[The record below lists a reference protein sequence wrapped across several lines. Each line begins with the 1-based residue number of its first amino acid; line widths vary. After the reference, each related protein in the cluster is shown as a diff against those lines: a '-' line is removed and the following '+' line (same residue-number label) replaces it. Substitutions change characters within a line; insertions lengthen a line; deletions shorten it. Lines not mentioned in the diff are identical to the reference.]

1 MKNALFLSILSFQV
15 KKKNHPFFQRMYILL
30 FLSNQV
36 YSLQTLSYDANFEE
50 KCLSTFV
57 NIHTKQTCGFSLEI
71 LSIQTVFG
79 KKRVKEG
86 K

>member
-15 KKKNHPFFQRMYILL
+15 KKKNHPFFQRMYIL
-30 FLSNQV
+30 FLLHNQV
-36 YSLQTLSYDANFEE
+36 YSLQTLSYDANFGE

-71 LSIQTVFG
+71 LSIQTLFG

>member
-1 MKNALFLSILSFQV
+1 
-15 KKKNHPFFQRMYILL
+15 
-30 FLSNQV
+30 
-36 YSLQTLSYDANFEE
+36 LQTLSYDANFGE

>member
-1 MKNALFLSILSFQV
+1 MFILF
-15 KKKNHPFFQRMYILL
+15 
-30 FLSNQV
+30 FLCNQV

-57 NIHTKQTCGFSLEI
+57 NIHTKQTYGFPLET
-71 LSIQTVFG
+71 LSMQTVFG

>member
-1 MKNALFLSILSFQV
+1 MHILFLL
-15 KKKNHPFFQRMYILL
+15 R
-30 FLSNQV
+30 NQV
-36 YSLQTLSYDANFEE
+36 YSMQTLSYDANFEE
-50 KCLSTFV
+50 KCFFTFV
-57 NIHTKQTCGFSLEI
+57 NIHTKQTCGFLLEI